1 MKAVFALILY
11 FIVLLFNFDGI
22 LGEAL
27 LMDFVDSQLSAPT
40 PCNFSSDCHHL
51 KNAVCMDD
59 YCNCNGSKFCVSNL
73 EQRLLKLGENCESSS
88 DCLIENSVCQER
100 KCRCIEGT
108 AAGIDGRKCIKGQE
122 SVLNANNQC
131 NNEGCQCKAGY
142 VSNLASTECLKIAE
156 ELYSACAEDVQCLSK
171 FENSICHEGLC
182 RCNESFKYDAID
194 NMCSKDLSFI
204 TGSLNESDSRT
215 PTGCVDGICK
225 EQEVE
230 LSLKAD
236 NPRIGAL
243 CDGFR
248 KEQKIGC
255 TVGRCECPEE
265 RKFCTNRAELS
276 RHMNKGQSK
285 KRLDSRAS
293 SVDSPKIEHISRTYT
308 LGRFGIP
315 SDHHEIKRKENLR
328 VRRQFQ
334 ISVTGVAIILI
345 TTFVLF
351 YVQTDETHLFVL
363 FPLLIFWLCKTDY
376 TAWSKFG
383 DLSALYMVNAD
394 IFVCLVL
401 LFSWYFY
408 RRFFSSRKSRKIPV
422 RRHSDEHD
430 RPFVRRYVFPP
441 ASP

>member
-230 LSLKAD
+230 LSLSGSTLLV
-236 NPRIGAL
+236 P
-243 CDGFR
+243 
-248 KEQKIGC
+248 
-255 TVGRCECPEE
+255 
-265 RKFCTNRAELS
+265 S
-276 RHMNKGQSK
+276 
-285 KRLDSRAS
+285 AS
-293 SVDSPKIEHISRTYT
+293 
-308 LGRFGIP
+308 L
-315 SDHHEIKRKENLR
+315 
-328 VRRQFQ
+328 
-334 ISVTGVAIILI
+334 LI
-345 TTFVLF
+345 
-351 YVQTDETHLFVL
+351 LFVV
-363 FPLLIFWLCKTDY
+363 
-376 TAWSKFG
+376 
-383 DLSALYMVNAD
+383 ALW
-394 IFVCLVL
+394 
-401 LFSWYFY
+401 FSNNVQV
-408 RRFFSSRKSRKIPV
+408 I
-422 RRHSDEHD
+422 
-430 RPFVRRYVFPP
+430 
-441 ASP
+441 

>member
-308 LGRFGIP
+308 LGRFQQ
-315 SDHHEIKRKENLR
+315 DL
-328 VRRQFQ
+328 
-334 ISVTGVAIILI
+334 VALVKYHVPFIGSFAGAITIIIFGFSIQAICAYSKWRGMVALC
-345 TTFVLF
+345 T
-351 YVQTDETHLFVL
+351 
-363 FPLLIFWLCKTDY
+363 LIFFLTCWLIY
-376 TAWSKFG
+376 LIYQLELG
-383 DLSALYMVNAD
+383 Q
-394 IFVCLVL
+394 LVL
-401 LFSWYFY
+401 TYFY
-408 RRFFSSRKSRKIPV
+408 LGAILCFGFLFFIV
-422 RRHSDEHD
+422 FFAILERHQRHQ
-430 RPFVRRYVFPP
+430 RYQLRQRQN
-441 ASP
+441 